1 MMWTRS
7 VTGLAGATAA
17 AISILAA
24 ASAGGQAFAQGEAP
38 AAPAAAPPG
47 GGDSALAPASIADNK
62 LAERV
67 AAIVNDDI
75 ISTFDL
81 RQRIMLLVIT
91 AGVQPTQENLPQL
104 EREALRQLVDEHLE
118 LGELRRQEKEQKFQ
132 IIANDKDVDKEIAQI
147 ARGNNMTAEQLLNQ
161 LAAAGVG
168 PQTFR
173 DQLRAEVSWRRWIQ
187 GRYGSRLR
195 IGDDQV
201 SAVLQRLNASA
212 TKPQYEMSEIFIDA
226 ARVGGM
232 DAAMNGANQ
241 LVAQLQ
247 QGAPFPAVARQ
258 FSASPTAA
266 SGGDAGWLSAGEM
279 PNEVQEML
287 DQMRPG
293 QLSKPIAVQDGV
305 YIVFLREKRSGQ
317 SATLVG
323 LKQAAISLPADA
335 PAADVEAAHA
345 KLLALKGHIKN
356 CADME
361 AEANKVPGVV
371 AGDLGEAEIKDLAPD
386 FRQAAET
393 LQTNQVSDPI
403 RTKVGLHLVAVCSKR
418 QSGGQ
423 MPNRDQIEDR
433 LYSQQLAMISKR
445 YLRDLRNSATIET
458 R

>member
-7 VTGLAGATAA
+7 VSGLAGATAA

-24 ASAGGQAFAQGEAP
+24 DSAGPVAAQDATAP
-38 AAPAAAPPG
+38 TAPDAAPAAAAPPAN
-47 GGDSALAPASIADNK
+47 DLT
-62 LAERV
+62 ERV
-67 AAIVNDDI
+67 AAVVNDDI
-75 ISTFDL
+75 ISTYDL
-81 RQRIMLLVIT
+81 RQRIMLLVVT

-118 LGELRRQEKEQKFQ
+118 IQELRHQEKEQKFQ
-132 IIANDKDVDKEIAQI
+132 IVANDKDIDKEIAQI
-147 ARGNNMTAEQLLNQ
+147 ARGNNMSAEQLLAQ
-161 LAAAGVG
+161 LSAAGVG
-168 PQTFR
+168 SQTFR

-201 SAVLQRLNASA
+201 TAVQQRLNASA
-212 TKPQYEMSEIFIDA
+212 TKAQYQIGEIFIDA
-226 ARVGGM
+226 ARVGGE
-232 DAAMNGANQ
+232 AAALNGANQ

-247 QGAPFPAVARQ
+247 QGAPFAAVARQ

-266 SGGDAGWLSAGEM
+266 SGGDAGWLTAGEM
-279 PNEVQEML
+279 PSEVQEAL
-287 DQMRPG
+287 DQMRSG
-293 QLSKPIAVQDGV
+293 QLSRPIPVRDGV
-305 YIVFLREKRSGQ
+305 YIVFLRDKRSGA
-317 SATLVG
+317 SATLVS
-323 LKQAAISLPADA
+323 LKQAAISLPTDA
-335 PAADVEAAHA
+335 SEAQVEAARA
-345 KLLALKGHIKN
+345 KLAALKGQIKN
-356 CADME
+356 CGDIDAK
-361 AEANKVPGVV
+361 AAKVEGVV

-393 LQTNQVSDPI
+393 LQPNQVSDPI
-403 RTKVGLHLVAVCSKR
+403 RTKVGLHLVAVCGKH

-423 MPNRDQIEDR
+423 VASREQIEDR